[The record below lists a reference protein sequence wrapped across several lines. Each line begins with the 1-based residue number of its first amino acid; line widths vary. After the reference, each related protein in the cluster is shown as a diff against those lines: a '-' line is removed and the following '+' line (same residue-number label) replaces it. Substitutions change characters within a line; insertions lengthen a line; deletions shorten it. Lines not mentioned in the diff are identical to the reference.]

1 MNRNPDLLQG
11 PMRSVLVQMT
21 VPMMFG
27 IVSIMLFN
35 LADIWFVG
43 QLGTLPMAAL
53 AFTFPVSFA
62 VVSLA
67 IGLGIGTSATLARR
81 IGEGNSDSA
90 AQLAT
95 SILLITLILLLLVGL
110 GGQWLIQPVFSLLG
124 ADEALMPLITA
135 YMQIWFAGSVFMV
148 MNMVCNSILRAT
160 GDVRGSAMI
169 MLLASLLNLLLDPVF
184 IFGLGPVP
192 ALGIQGAAIASVL
205 AWSITTLVALHLI
218 HHRRHLL
225 TRKLPGIAQLIG
237 YWRELFAI
245 SLPAALSNITTPV
258 ANGVLTAIVAR
269 HGPEAVAA
277 FGVGNRI
284 ESLALLV
291 CLALSMSLPP
301 FISQNF
307 GAGQLERVK
316 KAYALVIRFAIIWQL
331 LIYALLVLVSGP
343 VAAFFSDDPEV
354 VYWIRIWIMIV
365 PLGFAFQ
372 ATTFLSA
379 SSFNALHQPL
389 TALKIS
395 LIRLF
400 IMYLPLGWLGNL
412 LFGLPGL
419 FTALVM
425 ANVLTAMIA
434 WVWMRKNLTGLL
446 GVKQV

>member
-11 PMRSVLVQMT
+11 PIRSVLWQMT

-67 IGLGIGTSATLARR
+67 IGLGIGTSATLAKR
-81 IGEGNSDSA
+81 IGEGNGDSA
-90 AQLAT
+90 KQLAS
-95 SILLITLILLLLVGL
+95 SILLMTFMLLIVVGVA
-110 GGQWLIQPVFSLLG
+110 GQWAITPIFTLLG
-124 ADEALMPLITA
+124 ADQALMPYITA

-169 MLLASLLNLLLDPVF
+169 MLLASLLNLILDPLL
-184 IFGLGPVP
+184 IFGLGPFP
-192 ALGIQGAAIASVL
+192 ALGIQGAAIASVI
-205 AWSITTLVALHLI
+205 AWSTTTLVALRLI
-218 HHRRHLL
+218 HYRRQLL
-225 TRKLPGIAQLIG
+225 TYRLPSFLKLLS
-237 YWRELFAI
+237 YWRELLVI

-269 HGPEAVAA
+269 HGAEAVAA

-301 FISQNF
+301 FISQNL
-307 GAGQLERVK
+307 GAGQMERIK
-316 KAYALVIRFAIIWQL
+316 KAYAMVIRFAIAWQL
-331 LIYALLVLVSGP
+331 LIYLLLLAVSSQ
-343 VAAFFSDDPEV
+343 VAGFFSDDPEV
-354 VYWIRIWIMIV
+354 IRWIQIWIMIV

-389 TALKIS
+389 LALNVSI
-395 LIRLF
+395 IRLF
-400 IMYLPLGWLGNL
+400 VLYLPLGWLGNH
-412 LFGLPGL
+412 LFGLHGL
-419 FTALVM
+419 FTALVI

-434 WVWMRKNLTGLL
+434 WVWMRRNL
-446 GVKQV
+446 VKLMHS

>member
-1 MNRNPDLLQG
+1 MNRNPDLLKG

-43 QLGTLPMAAL
+43 KLGTLPMAAL

-81 IGEGNSDSA
+81 IGEGNVDSA
-90 AQLAT
+90 AQLAS
-95 SILLITLILLLLVGL
+95 SILLVTFLLLLLVGI
-110 GGQWLIQPVFSLLG
+110 GGQYSIKPIFTLLG

-148 MNMVCNSILRAT
+148 LNMVCNSILRAT

-169 MLLASLLNLLLDPVF
+169 MLLASLLNLILDPLF
-184 IFGLGPVP
+184 IFGIGPFP
-192 ALGIQGAAIASVL
+192 ALGIEGAAIASVI
-205 AWSITTLVALHLI
+205 AWGSTTLIALFLI
-218 HHRRHLL
+218 HRRRRLL
-225 TRKLPGIAQLIG
+225 TYRLPSMSVVLG

-245 SLPAALSNITTPV
+245 SFPAALSNITTPV

-269 HGPEAVAA
+269 HGAEAVAA

-307 GAGQLERVK
+307 GAGQMERVK
-316 KAYALVIRFAIIWQL
+316 KAYALTIRFAIAWQL
-331 LIYALLVLVSGP
+331 LIYLVLLAFSAQ
-343 VAAFFSDDPEV
+343 VAAFFSDDPDV
-354 VYWIRIWIMIV
+354 IRWIQLWIMIV

-372 ATTFLSA
+372 ATTFLSS
-379 SSFNALHQPL
+379 SSFNALHQPMS
-389 TALKIS
+389 ALKLS

-400 IMYLPLGWLGNL
+400 LMYLPLGWLGNY
-412 LFGLPGL
+412 LFGLEGL
-419 FTALVM
+419 FVALVV
-425 ANVLTAMIA
+425 ANVMTAIIA
-434 WVWMRKNLTGLL
+434 WMWMRRNLTQLM
-446 GVKQV
+446 QA

>member
-1 MNRNPDLLQG
+1 MRSNPDLLQG
-11 PMRSVLVQMT
+11 PMRGVLVQMT

-81 IGEGNSDSA
+81 IGEGNVDSA
-90 AQLAT
+90 AQLAS
-95 SILLITLILLLLVGL
+95 SILLITFLLLILVGL
-110 GGQWLIQPVFSLLG
+110 GGQFLITPIFNMLG
-124 ADEALMPLITA
+124 ADESLMPLISS

-169 MLLASLLNLLLDPVF
+169 MLLASLLNLILDPLL
-184 IFGLGPVP
+184 IFGLGPFP
-192 ALGIQGAAIASVL
+192 ALGIQGAAIASVI
-205 AWSITTLVALHLI
+205 AWSSTTLVALYMI
-218 HHRRHLL
+218 HYRRHLL
-225 TRKLPGIAQLIG
+225 TWRLPDFAILLG
-237 YWRELFAI
+237 YWRELFRI
-245 SLPAALSNITTPV
+245 SLPAALSNITTPI

-269 HGPEAVAA
+269 HGAEAVAA

-316 KAYALVIRFAIIWQL
+316 KAYALVIRFAIVWQL
-331 LIYALLVLVSGP
+331 LIYLLLLLVSAQ

-354 VYWIRIWIMIV
+354 VRWIQIWIAIV

-379 SSFNALHQPL
+379 SSFNALHQPM
-389 TALKIS
+389 TALKVS

-400 IMYLPLGWLGNL
+400 AMYLPLGWLGNYW
-412 LFGLPGL
+412 FGLEGL
-419 FTALVM
+419 FTALVL
-425 ANVLTAMIA
+425 ANVMTAVIA
-434 WVWMRKNLTGLL
+434 WIWMRRELNRLMLA
-446 GVKQV
+446 Q